1 MQLLRALK
9 RTFGIS
15 APRVA
20 VHTHVAW
27 YWRWT
32 ALTVLAIAVAGL
44 GWMAYHFG
52 LTFAGFRQS
61 ETAGVMAKLNE
72 TVSRQQQ
79 EIAEMRAQAIQA
91 KRELQM
97 ERATYGQ
104 LAKQLKSLTE
114 QNAALKED
122 LAFFQSLM
130 PAGGGDTALTINRF
144 QVAADG
150 MPGEYRYRLLLV
162 RTGRRGGEFQGRL
175 QFVINLVQ
183 DEQRVVLMLPL
194 ENDTQ
199 ARDFQLSFKFFQR
212 IEGSFKVSPDAV
224 VKSLQVRVFENGS
237 KAPRLTHTVNVS

>member
-9 RTFGIS
+9 RTFGIA

-20 VHTHVAW
+20 VRTHVAW

-32 ALTVLAIAVAGL
+32 IIIALAAAVAGL

-52 LTFAGFRQS
+52 LTFGGFRQG
-61 ETAGVMAKLNE
+61 ETEGTLARLSE

-79 EIAEMRAQAIQA
+79 EMADLRLQAVQAE
-91 KRELQM
+91 RELQM

-104 LAKQLKSLTE
+104 LENQVKALTKE
-114 QNAALKED
+114 NAALKED

-130 PAGGGDTALTINRF
+130 PAGGGEVALTINRF
-144 QVAADG
+144 QVQEDG
-150 MPGEYRYRLLLV
+150 PPGEYRYRLLLV
-162 RTGRRGGEFQGRL
+162 RTGKRGGEFQGRL

-183 DEQRVVLMLPL
+183 DEQRIVLMLPL
-194 ENDTQ
+194 ESDSNVK
-199 ARDFQLSFKFFQR
+199 DFQLSFKFFQR

-224 VKSLQVRVFENGS
+224 LKSLQVRVFENGS
-237 KAPRLTHTVNVS
+237 KTPRLTQTVNVS